1 MKAVYLFNNQNN
13 TEIISNK
20 MYFVDD
26 ENVIHVDRSTD
37 ENTDDFPK
45 NTFRVRSHR

>member
-26 ENVIHVDRSTD
+26 ENVIHVDHSTD
-37 ENTDDFPK
+37 DLPK